1 MKALTGLLDWKSQGH
16 GALSEWRNRLYQD
29 GTQGQ
34 SVGSS
39 QPQAHSI
46 SSHATGLSIKRC
58 DFKITMNNNN
68 HHTEEISTKRLM
80 VRRGQPFIITVG
92 FSFPVYNYLQQLKR
106 TFLIVQTGNM
116 TTILFGA
123 LVQQPPEE
131 QSQKASP

>member
-1 MKALTGLLDWKSQGH
+1 MEHCLSGETG
-16 GALSEWRNRLYQD
+16 LYQD

-58 DFKITMNNNN
+58 NFKITMNNNN

-80 VRRGQPFIITVG
+80 VRRGQPFIITVS
-92 FSFPVYNYLQQLKR
+92 FSSPVYNYLQQLKR

-116 TTILFGA
+116 ITIPCRA

-131 QSQKASP
+131 QSQKTSP